1 MCEIE
6 RLFLLLYIVGVL
18 LFFRIITFEKVTK
31 ALTRIKK
38 DNREIEGEIAR
49 DMAFLRNLLQLN
61 SGKALS
67 LDHIL
72 TRLSAKEGPLK
83 KSYMAMVQSLRI
95 QGPEKALDSF
105 IKETQAMMAK
115 EYGGI
120 LIKWDDLDPTQ
131 LQEILYSHQK
141 TLREIITT
149 EKMRRDEIISDLI
162 FLPAVINI
170 LLILINFI
178 YTTYYVRQME
188 VFTML
193 F

>member
-1 MCEIE
+1 
-6 RLFLLLYIVGVL
+6 
-18 LFFRIITFEKVTK
+18 
-31 ALTRIKK
+31 
-38 DNREIEGEIAR
+38 
-49 DMAFLRNLLQLN
+49 MAFLRNLLQLN